1 VNKVIVVNEDNIIS
15 GNTVL
20 QPEYVPYEE
29 KDWEKEELK
38 RRAKNKK
45 LKQKRL
51 KGKIKIIR
59 NITLAFAVGVTLV
72 GRYCII
78 YNMQRQLNSVNTNIN
93 ELNKDNES
101 LKVDLVRYSNIQ
113 YIEDTAINNLHMLP
127 PDKGAAVHKD
137 LDKEIIKTADKK
149 SEEQMS
155 KNLWNKVTKMLF

>member
-1 VNKVIVVNEDNIIS
+1 MVNEDNSIL

-29 KDWEKEELK
+29 KDWENEELK
-38 RRAKNKK
+38 RRAKSKK

-59 NITLAFAVGVTLV
+59 NIALTFIVGVILV

-78 YNMQRQLNSVNTNIN
+78 YNIQQQLNSVSNNIN
-93 ELNKDNES
+93 ELSKNNEN
-101 LKVDLVRYSNIQ
+101 LKVDLVKYNNIQ
-113 YIEDTAINNLHMLP
+113 YIEDSATNKLHMVP

-137 LDKEIIKTADKK
+137 LDKEVIKTGDKK
-149 SEEQMS
+149 SEKQMPE
-155 KNLWNKVTKMLF
+155 NLWDKITKVLF